1 MSKLNVILPTGEKV
15 DAEIVRYFD
24 TYGKKYLVYTLNEKD
39 EQGFVKLYVAKLNG
53 APRALVGEF
62 IEDDNEWSVLKGEF
76 KKIIGENGDSGHT
89 TANDINPNELENV
102 NVRGHRIIKL
112 MESYVNLLGANKKN
126 FEVAPVAPNPGTE
139 FQGFGDVLPNYQQQP
154 TPEPIPFVSPNQGFP
169 SQMAYQTQNVQP
181 TPNYFEAQNLNNPI
195 RNSAPQQ
202 EFDYQQPAPSYP
214 NVQNFGEIPSNT
226 NEPLGFAP
234 STLEMNDSPSNANYE
249 EMYNDVKAKLE
260 RCTAELEK
268 VTNENIDL
276 RIKID
281 DIREI
286 LNGN

>member
-1 MSKLNVILPTGEKV
+1 MTKLSVILPTGEKV

-24 TYGKKYLVYTLNEKD
+24 AYSKKYLVYTLNEKD

-53 APRALVGEF
+53 APKALIGEF
-62 IEDDNEWSVLKGEF
+62 IEDDNEWSVLKSEF
-76 KKIIGENGDSGHT
+76 KKIIGENGDSGRT
-89 TANDINPNELENV
+89 SANDMNPDELENI

-112 MESYVNLLGANKKN
+112 MESYVNLLGANKKE
-126 FEVAPVAPNPGTE
+126 FAAEVNHAVMPEP
-139 FQGFGDVLPNYQQQP
+139 QP
-154 TPEPIPFVSPNQGFP
+154 TPVYNNPQEPIPFIPP
-169 SQMAYQTQNVQP
+169 
-181 TPNYFEAQNLNNPI
+181 
-195 RNSAPQQ
+195 
-202 EFDYQQPAPSYP
+202 
-214 NVQNFGEIPSNT
+214 VQNFPEPPVYQAPAAPVYPEMPTYNPEPPKSTPQPDAFGYQAQPNPIYPSMPDFNQPVP
-226 NEPLGFAP
+226 NPMPEEKSFVAP
-234 STLEMNDSPSNANYE
+234 VPEVNMPTASVNYE